1 MKVLAVCNQKGGV
14 GKTTTASALMS
25 GLTEKGYRVLGADID
40 PQTNLTISTGAEVK
54 GTAFEMLIGRDGNIT
69 DKIDAADAIT
79 ETPTGD
85 LIPSSDQLANADLY
99 LKKRGDEYMLKNAI
113 DTIRGE
119 YDFMIIDCPPS
130 LGILTMNAIKAADYV
145 IIPAQADGYSLFGI
159 SELSQTIEDVNPDVK
174 VAGILLT
181 MFNGRTRIAREV
193 SELLDQLAAKLDTKV
208 FDTKIRSSVKAS
220 EIQFHPVGLFKYAP
234 RATVTQDYAAW
245 IDELLQ
251 SL

>member
-25 GLTEKGYRVLGADID
+25 GLTEKGYRVLGIDLD

-54 GTAFEMLIGRDGNIT
+54 GTAFGVLTGEV
-69 DKIDAADAIT
+69 DAADAIT

-85 LIPSSDQLANADLY
+85 LLPSSDQLANADLI
-99 LKKRGDEYMLKNAI
+99 LKKRGDEYRLKNAI

-159 SELSQTIEDVNPDVK
+159 NELSQTIEDVNPDVK